1 MTDADCTALSLFDIV
16 IISNSENTSR
26 VILVITGVLF
36 SLLLLFVL
44 FCLHL
49 ARSVHYGASR
59 KDILMTSS
67 NAFSASSIPS
77 FEQVRDQ
84 IASDYS
90 IDHQRR
96 MDMVSAI
103 NRLEKWFD
111 MPLSMIPASA
121 EFLRQRLKHFHHDQ
135 VGTTKRRVQNVK
147 SLILRA
153 LRTVGLTTKLAP
165 YMCPMTEV
173 WRQLFDALPD
183 RYTRTALSR
192 FMRYCSKQGI
202 SPDEVDD
209 AVVATFLEALEQESL
224 IKDPKV
230 HHQTVCRLW
239 NKLAE
244 TVEGWP
250 QVEFTVPS
258 YEDRLYAIN
267 DGLIHPDLH
276 LAIEAYLTSLEG
288 KELFGSLKKPL
299 RPVSIKAARGHIR
312 RFLSALHLSGF
323 DVISLRSL
331 EDMVAF
337 PVFKQ
342 SMEWFWKRNGDKTS
356 KHIGE
361 VAWSIRCIA
370 VKHLECDDATTELY
384 RKAMA
389 DLRVQHTGLS
399 EKNAEALKQFDDP
412 KVVHRLL
419 NYPDDL
425 FRLAEKAKGQKA
437 ALLAQAAVA
446 TLILIFAPM
455 RIKNLNDLRIDQ
467 NLNWINDRL
476 NIHIPAEQVKNS
488 MVLDFAL
495 PPGPSN
501 RVREYI
507 DRYRSLFLPK
517 ANPYLFPGRKGGS
530 KDTSAFRRQISNTL
544 FKHTGIRLTP
554 HQFRHVAAKLLLDA
568 RPGFYEVVRKLLGHK
583 NLSTVYESYSGT
595 ETQAAI
601 NLYDDVILDRK
612 RGLSGKVEANDDMP
626 FLDPFNPFLKGQK
639 R

>member
-1 MTDADCTALSLFDIV
+1 MNDTVWLTSSLITLYYL
-16 IISNSENTSR
+16 SNSENIVP
-26 VILVITGVLF
+26 VILVITCTLF
-36 SLLLLFVL
+36 SLLLVFGTIL
-44 FCLHL
+44 LHL
-49 ARSVHYGASR
+49 ADLVHYDASR

-67 NAFSASSIPS
+67 NAFSDPSIPS
-77 FEQVRDQ
+77 FEWVRNK
-84 IASDYS
+84 IAADYS
-90 IDHQRR
+90 IPHQERS
-96 MDMVSAI
+96 DLTSAI
-103 NRLEKWFD
+103 NTLEKWSRL
-111 MPLSMIPASA
+111 PLSMIPANG
-121 EFLRQRLKHFHHDQ
+121 EFLRQIFKNFHHAQ
-135 VGTTKRRVQNVK
+135 VGASKRRLQNVK
-147 SLILRA
+147 SLLQKAMRN
-153 LRTVGLTTKLAP
+153 VGLSTKLAT
-165 YMCPMTEV
+165 YMTPMTDV
-173 WRQLFDALPD
+173 WRQLYDGLPD
-183 RYTRTALSR
+183 RYSRTALSR
-192 FMRYCSKQGI
+192 FMRYCSKQEI
-202 SPDEVDD
+202 LPDEVDD
-209 AVVATFLEALEQESL
+209 AVAVAFLEALEQESL

-250 QVEFTVPS
+250 KVELTLPS
-258 YEDRLYAIN
+258 FEDRLYGIN
-267 DGLIHPDLH
+267 DDLIHPDLH

-288 KELFGSLKKPL
+288 KELFGNLKKPL

-323 DVISLRSL
+323 NVMSLRTL
-331 EDMVAF
+331 NDMVAF

-361 VAWSIRCIA
+361 VAWAIRCIA
-370 VKHLECDDATTELY
+370 VKHLNSDDATTELY

-389 DLRVQHTGLS
+389 SLRVQHTGLS
-399 EKNAEALKQFDDP
+399 KKNEEALKQFDDP
-412 KVVHRLL
+412 KAVHRLL

-425 FRLAEKAKGQKA
+425 FVAAEKAKGQKA

-455 RIKNLNDLRIDQ
+455 RLKNLNGLRIDQ

-476 NIHIPAEQVKNS
+476 NIHVPGEQVKNG
-488 MVLDFAL
+488 MTLDFAL

-517 ANPYLFPGRKGGS
+517 ANPYLFPGRKGP
-530 KDTSAFRRQISNTL
+530 KDQSALRNQVTNTL

-568 RPGFYEVVRKLLGHK
+568 RPGHYEVVRKLLGHR

-612 RGLSGKVEANDDMP
+612 RGLSGKVEANDDIP
-626 FLDPFNPFLKGQK
+626 FLDPFNPFLKGNK

>member
-1 MTDADCTALSLFDIV
+1 MTDTVCPTLS
-16 IISNSENTSR
+16 IIHTDVVSNSENTMH

-36 SLLLLFVL
+36 SLLLLIVL

-67 NAFSASSIPS
+67 NAFSDPSIPS
-77 FEQVRDQ
+77 FEWVQDK

-90 IDHQRR
+90 IPHQERS
-96 MDMVSAI
+96 DLTSAI
-103 NRLEKWFD
+103 NTLEKWSGL
-111 MPLSMIPASA
+111 PLSMIPANG
-121 EFLRQRLKHFHHDQ
+121 EFLRQIFKNFHHAQ
-135 VGTTKRRVQNVK
+135 AGASKRRVQNVK
-147 SLILRA
+147 SLLLKAMRKA
-153 LRTVGLTTKLAP
+153 GLSTKLAP
-165 YMCPMTEV
+165 YLSPMTNI
-173 WRQLFDALPD
+173 WQRLYDSLPD
-183 RYTRTALSR
+183 RYSKTALSR
-192 FMRYCSKQGI
+192 PMRYCSKQGI
-202 SPDEVDD
+202 LPDEVND
-209 AVVATFLEALEQESL
+209 AVLTVYLDALINESL
-224 IKDPKV
+224 VKHPKRD
-230 HHQTVCRLW
+230 HQTVCRLW
-239 NKLAE
+239 NKMAE

-250 QVEFTVPS
+250 KVELTVPN
-258 YEDRLYAIN
+258 YEDRLYAI
-267 DGLIHPDLH
+267 DDELIHPDLH
-276 LAIEAYLTSLEG
+276 IAIEAYLKFLEG
-288 KELFGSLKKPL
+288 KELFGSLKKPF
-299 RPVSIKAARGHIR
+299 RPASIDAARGHIR
-312 RFLSALHLSGF
+312 RYLSALYHNGF
-323 DVISLRSL
+323 DVMSLRSL

-342 SMEWFWKRNGDKTS
+342 AMKWFWERNGDKTS
-356 KHIGE
+356 NHIGE
-361 VAWSIRCIA
+361 VAWSIRCVA
-370 VKHLECDDATTELY
+370 VKHLKCDDATAELY
-384 RKAMA
+384 RDAMA
-389 DLRVQHTGLS
+389 SLRVQHTGLS
-399 EKNAEALKQFDDP
+399 EKNEEALKQFDDP

-425 FRLAEKAKGQKA
+425 FVAAEKAKGQKA

-488 MVLDFAL
+488 MALDFAL

-507 DRYRSLFLPK
+507 ERYRSLFLPK

-612 RGLSGKVEANDDMP
+612 RGLSGKAEANDDLP
-626 FLDPFNPFLKGQK
+626 FHDPFNPFLKGQK